1 MQLPAACATIRGRE
15 QGGVHM
21 KRCVIVAGG
30 AYAPIGAR
38 EEGDFLIACDSG
50 LRWCQKEGIVPDLL
64 LGDFDS
70 YEGALPDGVPVLRFP
85 VRKDDTDA
93 MLAVRWAVENGFEE
107 VLLLC
112 ALGGSLDHLLA
123 NLQTL
128 HFASGAGLRAAARDE
143 RTELLVLRP
152 GSYRFPAR
160 RGWKFSVL
168 ALTDRVAGLSV
179 RGAKYEVTDAEL
191 TNAFPLGVGNDFDG
205 DITLRFL
212 SGTAAVLLCDRRE

>member
-1 MQLPAACATIRGRE
+1 
-15 QGGVHM
+15 M

-50 LRWCQKEGIVPDLL
+50 LRWCQKEV
-64 LGDFDS
+64 
-70 YEGALPDGVPVLRFP
+70 PDGVPVLRFP

-143 RTELLVLRP
+143 RTELRVLGP
-152 GSYRFPAR
+152 GSYRFPEQK
-160 RGWKFSVL
+160 GWKFSVL
-168 ALTDRVAGLSV
+168 ALTDRVAGLTI

>member
-1 MQLPAACATIRGRE
+1 
-15 QGGVHM
+15 M

-70 YEGALPDGVPVLRFP
+70 YTGQLPDGIPVLRFP

-93 MLAVRWAVENGFEE
+93 MLAVRHAVEEGFEE

-112 ALGGSLDHLLA
+112 ALGGSLDHLPPPPA
-123 NLQTL
+123 T
-128 HFASGAGLRAAARDE
+128 SGPSFGSSARAATASPNKRA
-143 RTELLVLRP
+143 
-152 GSYRFPAR
+152 GSSRSSR
-160 RGWKFSVL
+160 
-168 ALTDRVAGLSV
+168 
-179 RGAKYEVTDAEL
+179 
-191 TNAFPLGVGNDFDG
+191 
-205 DITLRFL
+205 
-212 SGTAAVLLCDRRE
+212 

>member
-1 MQLPAACATIRGRE
+1 
-15 QGGVHM
+15 M
-21 KRCVIVAGG
+21 KRCIIVAGG

-38 EEGDFLIACDSG
+38 GEDDFLIACDSG
-50 LRWCQKEGIVPDLL
+50 LRWCRREGIVPDLL

-70 YEGALPDGVPVLRFP
+70 YTGELPDGVPALRYP

-93 MLAVRWAVENGFEE
+93 MLAVRWAIENGFGE

-128 HFASGAGLRAAARDE
+128 HFASDAGLRAAVRDE
-143 RTELLVLRP
+143 RTELQVLRP
-152 GSYRFPAR
+152 GSYRFPER
-160 RGWKFSVL
+160 PGWKFSVL
-168 ALTDRVAGLSV
+168 ALTDRVTGLSI

-191 TNAFPLGVGNDFDG
+191 SNAFPLGVGNDFAG
-205 DITLRFL
+205 DITLTFR
-212 SGTAAVLLCDRRE
+212 SGTAAVLLCDRGE

>member
-1 MQLPAACATIRGRE
+1 
-15 QGGVHM
+15 M

-30 AYAPIGAR
+30 EYAPIGAR

-70 YEGALPDGVPVLRFP
+70 YTGQLPDGIPVLRFP

-93 MLAVRWAVENGFEE
+93 MLAVRHAVEEGFEE

-128 HFASGAGLRAAARDE
+128 HFASDAGLRAAARDE
-143 RTELLVLRP
+143 RTELRVLGP
-152 GSYRFPAR
+152 GSYRFPKR
-160 RGWKFSVL
+160 KGWKFSVL
-168 ALTDRVAGLSV
+168 ALTDRVAGLTI

-191 TNAFPLGVGNDFDG
+191 TNAFPLGVGNDFAG
-205 DITLRFL
+205 DITLEFRT
-212 SGTAAVLLCDRRE
+212 GTAAVLLCDRGD